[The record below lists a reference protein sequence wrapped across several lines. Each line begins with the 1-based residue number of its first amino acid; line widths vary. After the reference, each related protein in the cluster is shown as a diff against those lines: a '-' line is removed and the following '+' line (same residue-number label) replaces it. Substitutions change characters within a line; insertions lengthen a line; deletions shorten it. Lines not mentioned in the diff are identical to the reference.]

1 MADALFSTAIAAL
14 DQLMPEKPKLASIQA
29 GLSNILVAHYHHH
42 AWEVCEHT
50 SPFHVLEV
58 IETPKLVPHQRRMG
72 DYTQSGNMAGGNV
85 FLCPAHADYR
95 IRWEKDLEFTLIGLQ
110 PNLIA
115 QEFGLR
121 SLDLP
126 PLAIQA
132 DPTIQLIVRNIRED
146 LQAGCPI
153 GSIYSDSA
161 ALFLTA
167 HLLKLVKIPQ
177 SLLIQDTDILPN
189 SSLKEVLA
197 YLHEHY
203 ADSKAIR
210 LGDLAKQANLSQF
223 HFHRLFKQSTGKT
236 PRQYV
241 LKLRIDQA
249 KHLLRYTQQNLTQI
263 AIACGF
269 SRASEL
275 NKQFTKLEGTDPGS
289 FRRSAQ

>member
-110 PNLIA
+110 PNLIT
-115 QEFGLR
+115 QEFGIQ
-121 SLDLP
+121 SLEIP

-146 LQAGCPI
+146 LAAECPL

-167 HLLKLVKIPQ
+167 HLLKLAKIPQ
-177 SLLIQDTDILPN
+177 ARLVKDTDILSNPY
-189 SSLKEVLA
+189 LKAVLE

-210 LGDLAKQANLSQF
+210 LEDLAKEANLSQF

-236 PRQYV
+236 PKQYV
-241 LKLRIDQA
+241 LELRIERA
-249 KHLLRYTQQNLTQI
+249 KHLLRYTQHNLTQI
-263 AIACGF
+263 AVACGF

-275 NKQFTKLEGTDPGS
+275 NKQFMKSVNVSPDA